1 MKEQIREINIIKTY
15 TLYNQTLIN
24 ITMFGNQYG
33 DEKLLKSLKRDIIH
47 FWIYSKYKSLDDQ
60 TFNCLIDYADRHMDN
75 EKIIDELIGHRLYK
89 R

>member
-15 TLYNQTLIN
+15 TLYNQTLMN

-33 DEKLLKSLKRDIIH
+33 DEILLKSLKREIIH

-60 TFNCLIDYADRHMDN
+60 NF
-75 EKIIDELIGHRLYK
+75 
-89 R
+89 